1 LFSCEVAAKQP
12 VHIFERNTPI
22 KNARKQT
29 ASILQNNA
37 LIECFT
43 NTYVRK
49 EGYAGTKKT

>member
-1 LFSCEVAAKQP
+1 MRLQLKQP

-43 NTYVRK
+43 NTYGRK